1 MAFHLSTKERL
12 LLLIDDIEVIAKELI
27 EQAHQK
33 ISSTELGDLLDLLVA
48 KDEEFRKMLE
58 LAEEQAKVEEAMDK
72 LRAKVEVHVS
82 NCLIKK
88 VSSISNEFLNW
99 DQDREIQKLQKS
111 LKDAELILSTAIFQ
125 ARQKLASINQANKRP
140 VSSEELIKYAH
151 RISSANAVSA
161 PLTWCIGDLRRPY
174 PTDIEMRNGLL
185 GKTDQNINGG
195 LVTHQNSGIP
205 SEQQRSLSGSAGS
218 GSGSGAGGEVPN
230 AFQNQFNWNLG
241 ELHMTMGAS
250 GNTVALETRTQDDV
264 EVMSTDSSSSS
275 SSDSQ

>member
-1 MAFHLSTKERL
+1 MSFHLSTKERL
-12 LLLIDDIEVIAKELI
+12 LLLIDDIEMISKELI

-33 ISSTELGDLLDLLVA
+33 ISSTELSELLDLLVS

-58 LAEEQAKVEEAMDK
+58 LAEEQAKVEEAMDN
-72 LRAKVEVHVS
+72 LRAKVEIH
-82 NCLIKK
+82 
-88 VSSISNEFLNW
+88 
-99 DQDREIQKLQKS
+99 DREIQKLQKS

-185 GKTDQNINGG
+185 GKSEQNINGG
-195 LVTHQNSGIP
+195 IVTHQNSTIQ
-205 SEQQRSLSGSAGS
+205 SDAQRNLSAAG
-218 GSGSGAGGEVPN
+218 GPGGGGGGGGEVPN
-230 AFQNQFNWNLG
+230 AFQNQFSWNLG
-241 ELHMTMGAS
+241 ELHMMGAS
-250 GNTVALETRTQDDV
+250 GNSVALETRKESSAQDDV

>member
-1 MAFHLSTKERL
+1 MSFHLSTKERL
-12 LLLIDDIEVIAKELI
+12 LLLLDDMEMISKELI

-33 ISSTELGDLLDLLVA
+33 ISNTELADLLDLMVA

-72 LRAKVEVHVS
+72 LRAKVEVH
-82 NCLIKK
+82 
-88 VSSISNEFLNW
+88 
-99 DQDREIQKLQKS
+99 DREIQKLQKS

-161 PLTWCIGDLRRPY
+161 PLTWVIGDLRRPY

-185 GKTDQNINGG
+185 GKSEQNINGG
-195 LVTHQNSGIP
+195 LVAHQNSGIP
-205 SEQQRSLSGSAGS
+205 SEQQRSLGSSGS
-218 GSGSGAGGEVPN
+218 GSGSGAGASGEVPN
-230 AFQNQFNWNLG
+230 SYQNQFNWNLG

-250 GNTVALETRTQDDV
+250 GNTVALETRAQDDV

>member
-1 MAFHLSTKERL
+1 MSFHLSTKERL
-12 LLLIDDIEVIAKELI
+12 LLLIDDIEMIAKELI
-27 EQAHQK
+27 EQATMPKHQK
-33 ISSTELGDLLDLLVA
+33 ISSVEHASLVDLLVS
-48 KDEEFRKMLE
+48 KDEEFREMLE
-58 LAEEQAKVEEAMDK
+58 LADEQAKVEESMDK
-72 LRAKVEVHVS
+72 LRAKVEVH
-82 NCLIKK
+82 
-88 VSSISNEFLNW
+88 
-99 DQDREIQKLQKS
+99 DREIQKLQKS
-111 LKDAELILSTAIFQ
+111 LKDAELVLSTAIFQ

-185 GKTDQNINGG
+185 GKSEQNINGG
-195 LVTHQNSGIP
+195 PVTHQSSCIP
-205 SEQQRSLSGSAGS
+205 PDAQRNLSS
-218 GSGSGAGGEVPN
+218 GGEVPN
-230 AFQNQFNWNLG
+230 TYQNQFNWNPMG

-250 GNTVALETRTQDDV
+250 GNSVALSKESSAQDV

>member
-1 MAFHLSTKERL
+1 MSFHLSTKERL
-12 LLLIDDIEVIAKELI
+12 LLLIDDIEMIAKELI

-33 ISSTELGDLLDLLVA
+33 ISSTELVDLLDLLVA

-58 LAEEQAKVEEAMDK
+58 LAEEQAKVEEAMDL
-72 LRAKVEVHVS
+72 LRAKVEVH
-82 NCLIKK
+82 
-88 VSSISNEFLNW
+88 
-99 DQDREIQKLQKS
+99 DREIQKLQKS

-185 GKTDQNINGG
+185 GKSEQNINGG
-195 LVTHQNSGIP
+195 PVTHQNSGIP
-205 SEQQRSLSGSAGS
+205 SEQQRSLSGSGGS
-218 GSGSGAGGEVPN
+218 GSGSGAGSEVPN

-241 ELHMTMGAS
+241 ELHMTMGTS
-250 GNTVALETRTQDDV
+250 GNTVALETRAQDDV

>member
-1 MAFHLSTKERL
+1 MSFHLSTKERL
-12 LLLIDDIEVIAKELI
+12 LLLIDDIEMIAKELI

-58 LAEEQAKVEEAMDK
+58 LAEEQAKVEDAMDK
-72 LRAKVEVHVS
+72 LRAKVEVH
-82 NCLIKK
+82 
-88 VSSISNEFLNW
+88 
-99 DQDREIQKLQKS
+99 DREIQKLQKS

-185 GKTDQNINGG
+185 GKSDQNLNGG
-195 LVTHQNSGIP
+195 QVPHQNSGLTP
-205 SEQQRSLSGSAGS
+205 DVQRGLSGPGGAGS
-218 GSGSGAGGEVPN
+218 GGAGEVPS
-230 AFQNQFNWNLG
+230 AFQNQFNWNLS
-241 ELHMTMGAS
+241 ELHMTIGAS
-250 GNTVALETRTQDDV
+250 GNSVALETRAQDDV

>member
-1 MAFHLSTKERL
+1 MSFHLSTKERL
-12 LLLIDDIEVIAKELI
+12 LLLIDDIEMIAKELI

-33 ISSTELGDLLDLLVA
+33 ISSNELVDLLDLLVS

-58 LAEEQAKVEEAMDK
+58 LAEEQAKVEESMDK
-72 LRAKVEVHVS
+72 LRAKVEVH
-82 NCLIKK
+82 
-88 VSSISNEFLNW
+88 
-99 DQDREIQKLQKS
+99 DREIQKLQKS

-185 GKTDQNINGG
+185 GKSEQNLNGSG
-195 LVTHQNSGIP
+195 PMTHQNSGLTTD
-205 SEQQRSLSGSAGS
+205 QRSLGS
-218 GSGSGAGGEVPN
+218 GSGSGSGSGGGGGGSSGGGGSGEVPN

-241 ELHMTMGAS
+241 ELHMMGAS
-250 GNTVALETRTQDDV
+250 GGSVALETRAQDDV

>member
-1 MAFHLSTKERL
+1 MSFHLSTKERL
-12 LLLIDDIEVIAKELI
+12 LLLIDDMEMISKELI

-33 ISSTELGDLLDLLVA
+33 VSSAELADLLDLLVA

-58 LAEEQAKVEEAMDK
+58 LAEEQAKVEEAMDN
-72 LRAKVEVHVS
+72 LRAKVEIH
-82 NCLIKK
+82 
-88 VSSISNEFLNW
+88 
-99 DQDREIQKLQKS
+99 DREIQKLQKS
-111 LKDAELILSTAIFQ
+111 LKEAELILSTAIFQ
-125 ARQKLASINQANKRP
+125 ARQKLASICQAKKRP

-185 GKTDQNINGG
+185 GKSEQNINGG
-195 LVTHQNSGIP
+195 MVTHQNAIQSD
-205 SEQQRSLSGSAGS
+205 SQRSLSGPGGS
-218 GSGSGAGGEVPN
+218 GGEVPN
-230 AFQNQFNWNLG
+230 AIWQWNLG
-241 ELHMTMGAS
+241 ELHMIGAA
-250 GNTVALETRTQDDV
+250 GNSVALETRAHKESSAQDDV

>member
-1 MAFHLSTKERL
+1 MSFHLSTKERL
-12 LLLIDDIEVIAKELI
+12 LLLIDDIEMISKELI
-27 EQAHQK
+27 EHAHQK
-33 ISSTELGDLLDLLVA
+33 SSSELADLLDLLVS

-72 LRAKVEVHVS
+72 LRAKVEIH
-82 NCLIKK
+82 
-88 VSSISNEFLNW
+88 
-99 DQDREIQKLQKS
+99 DREIQKLQKS

-185 GKTDQNINGG
+185 GKSEQNINGG
-195 LVTHQNSGIP
+195 AVTHQNSAIQ
-205 SEQQRSLSGSAGS
+205 SDAQRNLSGPSS
-218 GSGSGAGGEVPN
+218 AGGEVPN
-230 AFQNQFNWNLG
+230 AFQNQFSWNLG
-241 ELHMTMGAS
+241 ELHMMGAS
-250 GNTVALETRTQDDV
+250 GTSVALETRATTHKESSAQDDV